1 MFISIIDAAH
11 THMTHGGFAHRTR
24 LADASLSFSVDT
36 GDVNV

>member
-1 MFISIIDAAH
+1 MLVGIVDATH
-11 THMTHGGFAHRTR
+11 THMTHGGFAHRTG